1 MEQILNYTD
10 RDGKKRYEKHMLPRT
25 DDILSR
31 AVNLSV
37 GVVDSGL
44 GTDFGINILS
54 TEAEIDQKAEQFV
67 RLVKPI
73 VG

>member
-1 MEQILNYTD
+1 
-10 RDGKKRYEKHMLPRT
+10 MLPKT

-31 AVNLSV
+31 AVNMSV

-54 TEAEIDQKAEQFV
+54 TNDEIEEKARQFI